1 MMKVKLK
8 NAGTNP
14 MQRPYTWLVGPDS
27 EESFPLEIGTKFHV
41 DGQPDD
47 VWWIVESIE
56 VGT

>member
-1 MMKVKLK
+1 MKIKLK

-27 EESFPLEIGTKFHV
+27 EGSFPLEIGDKYHIK
-41 DGQPDD
+41 GQPDD

-56 VGT
+56 IGT